1 MKWLDMKITIMD
13 ILRTNFNGE
22 ITAMENLTTAQLVEI
37 LQHSHIPEEVEYALD
52 ILADR
57 LPDVYKYY

>member
-1 MKWLDMKITIMD
+1 
-13 ILRTNFNGE
+13 
-22 ITAMENLTTAQLVEI
+22 MEQLSTAQLVEI

-57 LPDVYKYY
+57 LPDVYKFY